1 MFTGV
6 PATSQTRHVAGR
18 AVGPVGLGCM
28 GMSFAYT
35 PSTRDD
41 DASVAVLRRALDA
54 GPQLV
59 DTADVYGPFTNEE
72 LVGRALRDRRDDAV
86 LATKGGLGVC
96 DERAEV
102 IDRDARPEHLRA
114 AIDAS
119 LQRLGVD
126 HVDLWYL
133 HRVDPDVPLEE
144 SWGVLAE
151 AVQRGKA
158 RAIGLSEVS
167 VDELERAH
175 AIHPVA
181 ALQSELSLWTRDP
194 ILEGTLD
201 WCARHGAAFVPFCPL
216 GRGYLT
222 GTVGGTFDVDDMRSR
237 HARFTPEAQAVN
249 VRIVEQVRAIAA
261 GVGAT
266 PAQVALAWTLAQGPH
281 VVPIPGTRNPAHLD
295 ENLAA
300 ADVVLDDATLARL
313 DLLPPAEGARYGRSG
328 PPVRPA

>member
-1 MFTGV
+1 MEKRILGGV
-6 PATSQTRHVAGR
+6 LEVSAL
-18 AVGPVGLGCM
+18 GLGCM
-28 GMSFAYT
+28 GLSANYGT
-35 PSTRDD
+35 PPDP
-41 DASVAVLRRALDA
+41 AVGEALIRHALDL
-54 GPQLV
+54 GITFL
-59 DTADVYGPFTNEE
+59 DTADAYGPHDNER
-72 LVGRALRDRRDDAV
+72 LVGRAIAGRRDEVV
-86 LATKGGLGVC
+86 LATKFGFRNGGDYPVDGSP
-96 DERAEV
+96 AW
-102 IDRDARPEHLRA
+102 AREALDGSLR
-114 AIDAS
+114 
-119 LQRLGVD
+119 RLGVD

-144 SWGVLAE
+144 SWGELAE
-151 AVQRGKA
+151 AVRSGKA

-194 ILEGTLD
+194 ILEGTVD
-201 WCARHGAAFVPFCPL
+201 WCAAHGAAFVPFCPL

-249 VRIVEQVRAIAA
+249 VRIVDQVRAIAA